1 MENLNIYKDNII
13 MKNLSFDELNRMTPN
28 ELLKTYNTV
37 AERVNRRARRAN
49 GTSTAKKAN
58 SIGINTKKRLPVYRS
73 ETAKNKAKSN
83 KKQLIK
89 KIIQENKQSIEKP
102 LTKKG
107 VDTVYNEYRNNFD
120 VFTNTEKIK
129 LKFEELTDKQKKHF
143 TKMYDNFVSENNTR
157 NKTPAEFYYTVKQI
171 MEYND
176 ESTPEFENADELLNY
191 LDETLNNDRA
201 ENGIMTP
208 LERLQGKSEQ
218 LDPIYSDLY
227 LRGEVTAEQLKEM
240 HIKGSEN
247 L

>member
-1 MENLNIYKDNII
+1 
-13 MKNLSFDELNRMTPN
+13 
-28 ELLKTYNTV
+28 
-37 AERVNRRARRAN
+37 
-49 GTSTAKKAN
+49 
-58 SIGINTKKRLPVYRS
+58 
-73 ETAKNKAKSN
+73 
-83 KKQLIK
+83 
-89 KIIQENKQSIEKP
+89 
-102 LTKKG
+102 
-107 VDTVYNEYRNNFD
+107 
-120 VFTNTEKIK
+120 
-129 LKFEELTDKQKKHF
+129 
-143 TKMYDNFVSENNTR
+143 MYDNFVSENNTR

-176 ESTPEFENADELLNY
+176 ESTPEFETADELLNY

-240 HIKGSEN
+240 HIKGSEI